1 MSAVA
6 ELGQIR
12 LGKAPSRN
20 QRGALLHWKGVSEQ
34 GRSL

>member
-1 MSAVA
+1 MRAVA

-12 LGKAPSRN
+12 RGKAPSAS

-34 GRSL
+34 GWPL